1 MLIKISINMGR
12 KTKAAAPAGTPAK
25 SDYLGRDAAL
35 QILDVKPQTLYC
47 YVSRGQVRSIRH
59 PDGRASLYLREDIER
74 MSARAATRRRS
85 RQGYSPAVGTRVI
98 WPRSITTTADDGHWY
113 RSRSALSLVNERCT
127 FESVSEY
134 LWTGEW
140 VDEPVGWTVDA
151 IPSQFVSLLESAAS
165 LHQRPHLIHLLAH
178 AVLALG
184 IAEGSR
190 SDRFR
195 AGGAPVIS
203 ARRILRTMA
212 GVFGLA
218 SSKRTFLKLENG
230 ELVCEGIARAL
241 GMRRSPE
248 TLQAL
253 DALLVLMA
261 DYDLDPPA
269 LAARLAASAGGD
281 VHAGVNAALSV
292 YSASLTGRVCDRVE
306 QIFPVHAHPEALL
319 SKVRTMLDAGRTVP
333 GLERGGS
340 RYPQGDPRA
349 RCLIKLACTASRDL
363 PAFRRMAEAIEM
375 IEKECGATPSVECGL
390 VLMSRAIGL
399 PERTASGLYAISRT
413 AGWIAHVFDQ
423 RLAGFM
429 VWPRMQVAAA
439 GT

>member
-1 MLIKISINMGR
+1 M
-12 KTKAAAPAGTPAK
+12 KALAPASTPPK
-25 SDYLGRDAAL
+25 PDYLRRDEAL

-47 YVSRGQVRSIRH
+47 YVSRGQVRGMRH

-74 MSARAATRRRS
+74 MSARAAARRRA
-85 RQGYSPAVGTRVI
+85 RQGHSPAAGTRVV
-98 WPRSITTTADDGHWY
+98 WPRSITTIAEDGHRY

-151 IPSQFVSLLESAAS
+151 IPSHLASLLDGAAR
-165 LHQRPHLIHLLAH
+165 LHQRPHLIHVLAH

-212 GVFGLA
+212 GAFGLA
-218 SSKRTFLKLENG
+218 IAKRTFVKLENG
-230 ELVCEGIARAL
+230 ELICEGIGRAL

-248 TLQAL
+248 ALQAL

-261 DYDLDPPA
+261 DHELDPPA

-319 SKVRTMLDAGRTVP
+319 SKVRTMLDAGRSVP
-333 GLERGGS
+333 GLERGSS
-340 RYPQGDPRA
+340 RYPRGDPRA
-349 RCLIKLACTASRDL
+349 RCLIKLACARGRDL
-363 PAFRRMAEAIEM
+363 AAFCRMAEAIEM
-375 IEKECGATPSVECGL
+375 IEKECGATPTVECGL
-390 VLMSRAIGL
+390 VLISRAIGL

-429 VWPRMQVAAA
+429 VWPRMRVAAP
-439 GT
+439 GG